1 MRTRSLPIALLVG
14 ALCAMAGTPGCAS
27 EAERRERAEI
37 AATGL
42 ASDDAARLNVAV
54 AQDYDEAGIYEEAIP
69 YYEQAMRLDP
79 DTYAWISRRLGRLY
93 ALTGDPYRAT
103 QEYDQALRLDPNST
117 GLLLQI
123 GAFELDQGRAGDAE
137 SKFRRAIEIDP
148 GLTEGWVNLGLALG
162 ALERYPEAM
171 EAFERAMPAAEARA
185 NVAIAMAR
193 NGDFDGAFHEMSIAS
208 QGNANLQRYNG
219 LLEAMLTERAI
230 RAGDE
235 W

>member
-1 MRTRSLPIALLVG
+1 MVTVTLS
-14 ALCAMAGTPGCAS
+14 
-27 EAERRERAEI
+27 
-37 AATGL
+37 AATPAL
-42 ASDDAARLNVAV
+42 VAK
-54 AQDYDEAGIYEEAIP
+54 A
-69 YYEQAMRLDP
+69 
-79 DTYAWISRRLGRLY
+79 
-93 ALTGDPYRAT
+93 
-103 QEYDQALRLDPNST
+103 
-117 GLLLQI
+117 
-123 GAFELDQGRAGDAE
+123 
-137 SKFRRAIEIDP
+137 
-148 GLTEGWVNLGLALG
+148 
-162 ALERYPEAM
+162 EAM